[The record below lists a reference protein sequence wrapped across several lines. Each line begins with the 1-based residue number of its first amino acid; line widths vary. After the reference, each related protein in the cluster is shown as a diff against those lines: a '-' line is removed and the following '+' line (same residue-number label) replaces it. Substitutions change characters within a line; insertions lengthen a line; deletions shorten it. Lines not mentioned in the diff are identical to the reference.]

1 MKRPTLA
8 CLAVFLPLSLPVTGL
23 AQQATVQLETRI
35 TGNRELPRVTYILPW
50 RQPAEPDHSWQPAQA
65 IAEDLFQPL
74 HRDQYRR
81 QLYYR
86 ASLGEPGQDA
96 IFGNNNSQETRGD

>member
-1 MKRPTLA
+1 MKRLMLA
-8 CLAVFLPLSLPVTGL
+8 CLAFSLSVEGL
-23 AQQATVQLETRI
+23 AQHPTVQLETRI

-50 RQPAEPDHSWQPAQA
+50 RQPAEPDRDWQPAQA

-74 HRDQYRR
+74 RRDQYRR

-86 ASLGEPGQDA
+86 ATLVEPGQDSF
-96 IFGNNNSQETRGD
+96 FGNNNSQETRGE